1 MSSKRNVRRNE
12 CGGKQKFST
21 QSAAEDTADGIHR
34 RIGGDLMK
42 PYVCTWC
49 QSIHIGH
56 PLRTAGSV
64 ARTKKR
70 REDHEAIRG
79 EVATK
84 RREGTLAA
92 SNKALMPTPVAQKTT
107 SKKAKRKKAQA
118 LRGNNAYFIPK
129 ARADVDWEL
138 MSESERDEYRET
150 QHKNV
155 ISGYTDHSAALDA
168 QLAAILGNR

>member
-1 MSSKRNVRRNE
+1 MSSKRRVRRNE

-21 QSAAEDTADGIHR
+21 QSAAEDTAYGIHR
-34 RIGGDLMK
+34 RTGGDLMK

-56 PLRTAGSV
+56 PLQTADSV
-64 ARTKKR
+64 ARAKKR

-92 SNKALMPTPVAQKTT
+92 SNKSLMPAPVAQKT
-107 SKKAKRKKAQA
+107 SKKKKKKKKPVVI
-118 LRGNNAYFIPK
+118 GNGVYQVPK
-129 ARADVDWEL
+129 ARADADWQL

-155 ISGYTDHSAALDA
+155 IGGYTDHSAALDA